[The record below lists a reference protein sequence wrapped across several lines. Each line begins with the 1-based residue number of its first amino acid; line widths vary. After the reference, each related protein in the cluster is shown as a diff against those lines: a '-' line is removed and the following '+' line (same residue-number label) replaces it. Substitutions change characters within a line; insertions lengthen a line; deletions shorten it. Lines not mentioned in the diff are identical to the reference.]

1 MLTVG
6 LTGGIACGKSQTLK
20 EFNELGVYTVDADEI
35 AHQVILPGQPAYD
48 RILSTFGSDILAAD
62 QSIDRTKLGKLV
74 FSDQESRENL
84 NRIVH
89 PFIFQEENRLIS
101 VFKAEKHPR
110 SPVIMVDAA
119 LMIETGSYRR
129 YDSVVVVHCRPEIQ
143 LGRLISRDGFS
154 KEEALRR
161 IGSQMPLE
169 EKIKHARYAIDNSGR
184 LSELRE
190 QVHSI
195 FADLVKRSS
204 PDYA

>member
-20 EFNELGVYTVDADEI
+20 EFNKLGVYTVDADEI

-48 RILSTFGSDILAAD
+48 QIVSTFGSDILAPD
-62 QSIDRTKLGKLV
+62 QSIDRTKLGKLI
-74 FSDQESRENL
+74 FSDQESREKL

-89 PFIFQEENRLIS
+89 PFVFQEENRLIS
-101 VFKAEKHPR
+101 KFKSEKHPG
-110 SPVIMVDAA
+110 SSVIMVDAA

-129 YDSVVVVHCRPEIQ
+129 YDSVIVVHCRPEIQ
-143 LGRLISRDGFS
+143 LGRLMSRDGFS

-169 EKIKHARYAIDNSGR
+169 EKIKHARYVIDSSGR
-184 LSELRE
+184 LSKLRD
-190 QVHSI
+190 QVHST
-195 FADLVKRSS
+195 FADLIKR
-204 PDYA
+204 